1 MTKSG
6 DIEQYKKRLSIALKA
21 AGICVF
27 EVDLLHQEYVF
38 FENAEDIFGIS
49 GEVILREIEPYVLID
64 IDNFKL
70 INDAYGHTVGD
81 EIIQCVAHNLKN
93 AFADSLIGRF
103 GGDEFTVLVQNISHR
118 DKLPEPRF
126 YDRILMG

>member
-1 MTKSG
+1 M
-6 DIEQYKKRLSIALKA
+6 
-21 AGICVF
+21 
-27 EVDLLHQEYVF
+27 DLLHQEYVF

-93 AFADSLIGRF
+93 TFADSLIGRF